1 MTYDD
6 LKEVTDGLTLRSIPA
21 TVSPELSRGSFDW
34 LAFPKDELNS
44 SESPMVHFY
53 DVIFG
58 YQGEIDFHALGTSY
72 KNAIEKHDLQQ
83 LPSPLPQMQIR

>member
-1 MTYDD
+1 MTYDN

-21 TVSPELSRGSFDW
+21 TVSPELSRGCFDW

-53 DVIFG
+53 AVIFG
-58 YQGEIDFHALGTSY
+58 YQGEIDFHALGKSY
-72 KNAIEKHDLQQ
+72 KMRLRSMTCSSFPR
-83 LPSPLPQMQIR
+83 LLV

>member
-1 MTYDD
+1 
-6 LKEVTDGLTLRSIPA
+6 
-21 TVSPELSRGSFDW
+21 

>member
-1 MTYDD
+1 
-6 LKEVTDGLTLRSIPA
+6 
-21 TVSPELSRGSFDW
+21 
-34 LAFPKDELNS
+34 
-44 SESPMVHFY
+44 MVHFY